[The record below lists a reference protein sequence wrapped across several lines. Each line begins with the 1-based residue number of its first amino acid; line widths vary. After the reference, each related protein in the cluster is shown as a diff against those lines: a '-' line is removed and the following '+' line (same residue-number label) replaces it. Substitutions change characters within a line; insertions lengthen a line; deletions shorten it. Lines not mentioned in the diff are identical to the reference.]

1 MKRISRNLYRRS
13 SSGLAAAGLVVL
25 VIAIVS
31 LASILIA

>member
-1 MKRISRNLYRRS
+1 MKRFSRNLYRRT
-13 SSGLAAAGLVVL
+13 SSGLSAAGLVLL